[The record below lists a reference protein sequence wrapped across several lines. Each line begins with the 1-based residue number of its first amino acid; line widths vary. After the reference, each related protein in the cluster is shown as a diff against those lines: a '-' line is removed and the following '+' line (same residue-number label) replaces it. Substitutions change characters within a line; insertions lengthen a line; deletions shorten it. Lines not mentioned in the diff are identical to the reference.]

1 MNSLNILELNSN
13 CYFSIVII
21 NWKLNMYTEVNGV
34 YGQLPIVSDIEQV
47 NRLTEIQQEFNS
59 TIINSELYIE
69 ITELV
74 EEIEDIL
81 NEDKSLEDLYEHKY
95 LTTLYPIL
103 VDEKIV
109 TLGKYLELTPK
120 EVQERLEDAN
130 GTYIIDKQEYYVY
143 TDEEAEEVAKEYAQS
158 LLDIALHDVPTYLY
172 YYFDSDLFIKDTLDG
187 DRGYLITGNEEIQF
201 GNYNIY
207 KL

>member
-95 LTTLYPIL
+95 LNTLYPIL

>member
-13 CYFSIVII
+13 YYFSIVII

-59 TIINSELYIE
+59 SIINSELYTE

-81 NEDKSLEDLYEHKY
+81 NENKSLEDLYEHKY
-95 LTTLYPIL
+95 LNTLYPIL

-120 EVQERLEDAN
+120 EVQEKLEDAN

-158 LLDIALHDVPTYLY
+158 LLDIALHDVPKYLH
-172 YYFDSDLFIKDTLDG
+172 YYFDSDLFIKDTLDE

-201 GNYNIY
+201 NNYYIY